1 MQNKPNPQNP
11 QSDPTLYHQEVYED
25 FNLPENEKNKPKTN
39 PIQPNPNT
47 LSAPR
52 PTLPNPRL
60 HKSAFCLPIPTT
72 SGFRNFAFCLLHFDF
87 SLPALSPKSAQ
98 VSVSAHKLSAKT
110 SKNHNSFAQ
119 NKPNPQNPQI
129 SPTPYPKK
137 AYKDY
142 HLPGTQKNKPNSN
155 PIPTPQTNKTNPIQT
170 QIKPNQTQFHL
181 PPNSPRRPNP
191 HYAIRY
197 PLDAAQTPPCPISHS
212 PIQTQ
217 TPRPYC
223 HPFLTPPYPHGKW
236 IQTLVPAPAWL
247 SISSVPAFIC
257 TNLAAYASPI
267 PRFRPACFAEKN
279 G

>member
-1 MQNKPNPQNP
+1 MAAQPQIKTPIPTTSASHNFALCLLPFAFTCIPIHRQSRPTPNPSSVLHLLSSVLSLLSSGLLLIMQNKPNPQNP

-25 FNLPENEKNKPKTN
+25 FNLPDNEKNKPKTN

-142 HLPGTQKNKPNSN
+142 QGCSLNIVWLHASL
-155 PIPTPQTNKTNPIQT
+155 
-170 QIKPNQTQFHL
+170 H
-181 PPNSPRRPNP
+181 SPRTV
-191 HYAIRY
+191 A
-197 PLDAAQTPPCPISHS
+197 
-212 PIQTQ
+212 
-217 TPRPYC
+217 
-223 HPFLTPPYPHGKW
+223 
-236 IQTLVPAPAWL
+236 
-247 SISSVPAFIC
+247 
-257 TNLAAYASPI
+257 
-267 PRFRPACFAEKN
+267 N
-279 G
+279 GLW